1 MKVGVLTSG
10 GDSPGMNAC
19 VRAIVRIGINRGL
32 QIVGIYGGYQGIL
45 DKQFNELNPRSVSNI
60 IHRGGTFLTTGRS
73 KEYQSPGG
81 VEKAARILKEHEFDA
96 LIAIGGDGTMHGL
109 DALEKHWDGIILG
122 LPGTIDNDLYGTDY
136 TIGFHTAVANA
147 VDAVDKIR
155 DTADAFGRFFLVEV
169 MGRDAGF
176 IAEYVGIACG
186 AESILIPETPT
197 NLDAIASD
205 VIEARKKGKKSSII
219 IVAEGD
225 EAGDAATIA
234 SKLSKQVQE
243 HCRVSVL
250 GYIQR
255 GGNSTHQD
263 RILATRLGAWAVE
276 CVLEDKHGVMVGE
289 VNGELTLTP
298 FKDTW
303 EKKKPL
309 DTWMLSLVEE
319 LAT

>member
-10 GDSPGMNAC
+10 GDGPGMNAC
-19 VRAIVRIGINRGL
+19 VRAIVRIGIYRGL
-32 QIVGIYGGYQGIL
+32 QIIGIYGGYQGLL
-45 DKQFNELNPRSVSNI
+45 DEQFKVLNPRSVSNI

-73 KEYQSPGG
+73 KEYQAPGG
-81 VEKAARILKEHEFDA
+81 VEKAARILKEHGFDA
-96 LIAIGGDGTMHGL
+96 LIGIGGDGTMHGL
-109 DALEKHWDGIILG
+109 AALEKHWDGKIIG

-186 AESILIPETPT
+186 AEAILIPETPT
-197 NLDAIASD
+197 DLDAIAND
-205 VIEARKKGKKSSII
+205 IIEARKKGKKSSIV

-225 EAGDAATIA
+225 ELGDATTIA
-234 SKLSKQVQE
+234 NKLSEQVKE

-276 CVLEDKHGVMVGE
+276 CILKSNHGVMVGE
-289 VNGELTLTP
+289 VNGEMALTP

-309 DTWMLSLVEE
+309 DKWMLSLVEE